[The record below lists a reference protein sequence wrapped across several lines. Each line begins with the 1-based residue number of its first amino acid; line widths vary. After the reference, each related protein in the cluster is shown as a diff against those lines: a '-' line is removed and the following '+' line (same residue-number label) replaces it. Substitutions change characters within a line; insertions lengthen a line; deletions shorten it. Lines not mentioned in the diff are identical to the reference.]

1 MVAGLVTPESIV
13 NPDTMFTSNN
23 INLVIDRAKHIDAK
37 GKNVEISDGRVF
49 PYDKLILST
58 GASPFVPPIEGH
70 DLKGVFTLRSLSDG
84 ETIKAYLEETKP
96 RNLVFI
102 GSGFISLELATLLSM
117 QHPNTYEITV
127 VELLNHPLPLMLDP
141 EMGNEI
147 LNYLQEKGI
156 KMLMGRKV
164 EKVTGQD
171 GSVSGVELDGGE
183 KIDTEMVF
191 MNVGARPNLEL
202 ANEIGLEMGHF
213 GIKVN
218 KFMETS
224 NPDILAAG
232 DCVEKEHFVTKQP
245 VPGPL
250 RGPAVIQGRLA
261 AKRLAGYE
269 IEFPGVL
276 NSSACKIFEKSI
288 AATGLTE
295 EQAQKEGFDTISA
308 TAASRSKHGMIPR
321 MKPWTLKLVFDKKT
335 QKLIGG
341 QIISDDE
348 APAKEIDNISALILG
363 GKTISDLTTLMC
375 AGNPDLASEPSLE
388 PITLAAEQAL
398 QKVRG

>member
-308 TAASRSKHGMIPR
+308 TTASRSKHGMIPR